1 MRGIPGMRSAHLQV
15 MLALVAIFCVNWGA
29 AAAQELPTH
38 VSTLD
43 SKNIHV
49 LHVRGNVYM
58 LVEPTTNVTVQI
70 GEQYVIVV
78 DPGVAALG
86 DELVSL
92 IRSLSSLP
100 IMFIPNTSS
109 DKDHVEADLILSQ
122 AGWALPNAGY
132 TGLTPDVADAV
143 VNHVS
148 LAPGAT
154 VMGHA
159 NTINRMN
166 EMMGK
171 LATSAITFGH
181 EGFKLYNNEPV
192 IFQYLPAAH
201 SDGDTLVFFRSS
213 DVISV
218 GGLLSTISYP
228 VIESER
234 GGTIDGFIDALNA
247 IINITVPHESEE
259 GGTYVIPGHGH
270 LCDRND
276 VVDYRDMVTIIRGRI
291 QFMIKKG
298 MTLEQVKAAKPT
310 FDYDPLY
317 GAKTGPWTTDMFIEA
332 MYRNLSKGKTM
343 QGEKH

>member
-1 MRGIPGMRSAHLQV
+1 MGISGIRSAHLW
-15 MLALVAIFCVNWGA
+15 MTLALVTILFVTRNA
-29 AAAQELPTH
+29 AVAQDLFPQT
-38 VSTLD
+38 VKTD
-43 SKNIHV
+43 SKNIQV

-86 DELVSL
+86 DEVVSI
-92 IRSLSSLP
+92 IRSLTSLP

-109 DKDHVEADLILSQ
+109 DENLAGADFILSQ
-122 AGWALPNAGY
+122 AGWALPNAGD
-132 TGLTPDVADAV
+132 TGLTPDVAEAV
-143 VNHVS
+143 VKRIS

-154 VMGHA
+154 VVGHT

-171 LATSAITFGH
+171 LATSAITYGH

-192 IFQYLPAAH
+192 IFQHMPAAH
-201 SDGDTLVFFRSS
+201 SDGDTLVFFRGS
-213 DVISV
+213 DVLSV
-218 GGLLSTISYP
+218 GDLFSTTSYP
-228 VIESER
+228 VIDSQN
-234 GGTIDGFIDALNA
+234 GGTIDGFVDALNA
-247 IINITVPHESEE
+247 IIAITVPHESEE
-259 GGTYVIPGHGH
+259 GGTYVIPSHGH

-310 FDYDPLY
+310 FDYDPIY
-317 GAKTGPWTTDMFIEA
+317 GAKTGSWTTDMFIETV
-332 MYRNLSKGKTM
+332 YRDLSKEKTM
-343 QGEKH
+343 PGRKQ